1 MVAHALDMRVCGF
14 DSHCRVSM
22 AISPSRCHHTD
33 RARDSILG
41 VLHCV
46 ECGMPLEPFKAKP
59 ECKLQLDPKDE
70 SPELR
75 AELDSLMVDDYSI
88 EL

>member
-1 MVAHALDMRVCGF
+1 
-14 DSHCRVSM
+14 
-22 AISPSRCHHTD
+22 
-33 RARDSILG
+33 
-41 VLHCV
+41 
-46 ECGMPLEPFKAKP
+46 MPLEPFKAKP